1 MNNPHDYK
9 YCTYFAYH
17 EEFPLGNI
25 GAAGP
30 LSNVL
35 YNAEQSCSHQ
45 FAVGEGSNA
54 EQTCSHQI
62 AVGEV
67 ITNLSNAEQTCSLQ
81 VKLVGQHPIILV
93 DAAVVSIDTGFY

>member
-1 MNNPHDYK
+1 VG
-9 YCTYFAYH
+9 
-17 EEFPLGNI
+17 EG
-25 GAAGP
+25 
-30 LSNVL
+30 S
-35 YNAEQSCSHQ
+35 NAEQTCSHQ
-45 FAVGEGSNA
+45 IAVGEGSNA